1 MVDVWRVK
9 SRWNFEFVKVV
20 AEKVTDASV
29 FIAGSR
35 VAKASDGIRY
45 FEDFDSAKEY
55 AMTCLRRKAEQA
67 RKEMES
73 AEEHLRHVESVT
85 DGTISVS
92 TNRW

>member
-9 SRWNFEFVKVV
+9 SQWSFEFVKVV
-20 AEKVTDASV
+20 AEKVTAASI
-29 FIAGSR
+29 FIEGSR
-35 VAKASDGIRY
+35 VAKASDGVRY

-55 AMTCLRRKAEQA
+55 ARTCLRWKAEQA

-85 DGTISVS
+85 ACTISVS
-92 TNRW
+92 TNRR

>member
-29 FIAGSR
+29 FIKGSR
-35 VAKASDGIRY
+35 VAKASDGVRY

-55 AMTCLRRKAEQA
+55 AMTCLRRKAKHA

>member
-1 MVDVWRVK
+1 MVEVWRVK

-35 VAKASDGIRY
+35 VAKASDGVRY

-67 RKEMES
+67 RKEMKL
-73 AEEHLRHVESVT
+73 AEEYLWYVENVT
-85 DGTISVS
+85 AGTILVS
-92 TNRW
+92 TTRW

>member
-29 FIAGSR
+29 FIGGSR
-35 VAKASDGIRY
+35 VSKVSDGVRY
-45 FEDFDSAKEY
+45 FDDFGSAKEY

-73 AEEHLRHVESVT
+73 AEEHLRRVESVT

-92 TNRW
+92 TDRW

>member
-9 SRWNFEFVKVV
+9 SRWKFEFVKVV

-45 FEDFDSAKEY
+45 FEFEF
-55 AMTCLRRKAEQA
+55 LR
-67 RKEMES
+67 
-73 AEEHLRHVESVT
+73 LLT
-85 DGTISVS
+85 
-92 TNRW
+92 

>member
-29 FIAGSR
+29 FIGGSR
-35 VAKASDGIRY
+35 LAKSSDGVRY
-45 FEDFDSAKEY
+45 FEDFDSAKDH

-67 RKEMES
+67 RKEMDS
-73 AEEHLRHVESVT
+73 AEEHLRNVESAT
-85 DGTISVS
+85 EGTIPVS
-92 TNRW
+92 DNRW